1 MQNLRRMNSSAIL
14 QLNIQH
20 STFNFFIMIK
30 KLFTLFI
37 CMFSFAMTFTS
48 CSDEAFDVD
57 SVNKQ
62 TILVYYPW
70 TGSTTSSGLKQY
82 LANNIDSICQGIVAK
97 KGLSDSR
104 VMVFFS
110 EKYNKSIL
118 YDLQYDAASKTV
130 NRVPVKTYEDNSYCT
145 AEGFANLLNEVKQNA
160 EALNY
165 ALIIGV
171 HGSGWTYAEDW
182 ENYPNYARPGFGSTA
197 TAGKPSNAFSGIQF
211 GSDPDH
217 PVTRFFGSVNSKSHA
232 MDIPTLA
239 EGIRQSGLKMQYI
252 LFDACYMGNVETA
265 YELKDVTN
273 YLVASSSEIMAKGIP
288 YRSMWSYLNG
298 TTPNYSS
305 LVNGIVNFY
314 KNSNSPYCN
323 MAAIDCRQLDEL
335 ANVMKEINQK
345 YTLDTTIPLDSI
357 QPLDGFL
364 PHLTYDMAVY
374 VDSLRP
380 NGYLKEQFSNQLK
393 KTVKAAAHTDC
404 AYTALRQ
411 YPEVTIKIK
420 NYCGLSIS
428 DPSQHPVAI
437 RGKEKTGWWKATHE

>member
-1 MQNLRRMNSSAIL
+1 MKQFVYGFIFAIVSIIGL
-14 QLNIQH
+14 G
-20 STFNFFIMIK
+20 
-30 KLFTLFI
+30 
-37 CMFSFAMTFTS
+37 S
-48 CSDEAFDVD
+48 CTEEAFDID
-57 SVNKQ
+57 KVNKQ
-62 TILVYYPW
+62 TILVFLPW
-70 TGSTTSSGLKQY
+70 TGGNSSIGLTEDLSK
-82 LANNIDSICQGIVAK
+82 NIDSICAGIKDK
-97 KGLSDSR
+97 KGLNNTR
-104 VMVFFS
+104 VLVFFS
-110 EKYNKSIL
+110 NNANNSTLFDLTYNDVTKEVSRTPI
-118 YDLQYDAASKTV
+118 
-130 NRVPVKTYEDNSYCT
+130 KTYEGSAYNS
-145 AEGFANLLNEVKQNA
+145 ANGFADILNEVRQNA

-165 ALIIGV
+165 ALIIGG
-171 HGSGWTYAEDW
+171 HGCGWSCADDW
-182 ENYPNYARPGFGSTA
+182 INYPNQAKSFNTQQTLSYDTP
-197 TAGKPSNAFSGIQF
+197 FSGIQF
-211 GSDPDH
+211 GTDPDN
-217 PVTRFFGSVNSKSHA
+217 PTTRFFGSVDRKENSIDLS
-232 MDIPTLA
+232 TLV
-239 EGIRQSGLKMQYI
+239 EGIKQSGIKMQYI
-252 LFDACYMGNVETA
+252 LFDVCYMGNVETA

-273 YLVASSSEIMAKGIP
+273 YLIASSSEIIAKGIP

-323 MAAIDCRQLDEL
+323 MAAIDCRQLDAL

-364 PHLTYDMAVY
+364 PHLSYDMAVY
-374 VDSLRP
+374 VDSLSP

-404 AYTALRQ
+404 AYTALKL

>member
-1 MQNLRRMNSSAIL
+1 MKQFVYGFIFAIVSIIGL
-14 QLNIQH
+14 G
-20 STFNFFIMIK
+20 
-30 KLFTLFI
+30 
-37 CMFSFAMTFTS
+37 S
-48 CSDEAFDVD
+48 CTEEAFDVD
-57 SVNKQ
+57 KVNKQ
-62 TILVYYPW
+62 TILVFLPW
-70 TGSTTSSGLKQY
+70 TGGNSSIGLTEA
-82 LANNIDSICQGIVAK
+82 LSNNIDSTCAGITDK
-97 KGLSDSR
+97 KGLNNTR
-104 VMVFFS
+104 VLVFFS
-110 EKYNKSIL
+110 NNANNSTLFELTYNDVTKEVSRTPI
-118 YDLQYDAASKTV
+118 
-130 NRVPVKTYEDNSYCT
+130 KTYEGSAYNS
-145 AEGFANLLNEVKQNA
+145 ANGFADLLNEVRQNA

-165 ALIIGV
+165 ALIIGG
-171 HGSGWTYAEDW
+171 HGCGWSCADDW
-182 ENYPNYARPGFGSTA
+182 INYPNQAKSFNTQQTFDTS
-197 TAGKPSNAFSGIQF
+197 FSGIQF
-211 GSDPDH
+211 GADPNN
-217 PVTRFFGSVNSKSHA
+217 PTTRFFGSVDRKENSIDLS
-232 MDIPTLA
+232 TLA
-239 EGIRQSGLKMQYI
+239 EGIKQSGIKMQYI
-252 LFDACYMGNVETA
+252 LFDVCYMGNVETA

-273 YLVASSSEIMAKGIP
+273 YLIATSSEIMAKGIP

-364 PHLTYDMAVY
+364 PHLSYDMAVY

-380 NGYLKEQFSNQLK
+380 SGYLKEQFNNQLK

-404 AYTALRQ
+404 AYTALRL
-411 YPEVTIKIK
+411 YPEATIKIK

>member
-1 MQNLRRMNSSAIL
+1 MKQFVYGFIFAIVSIIGL
-14 QLNIQH
+14 G
-20 STFNFFIMIK
+20 
-30 KLFTLFI
+30 
-37 CMFSFAMTFTS
+37 S
-48 CSDEAFDVD
+48 CTEEAFDID
-57 SVNKQ
+57 KVNKQ
-62 TILVYYPW
+62 TILVFLPW
-70 TGSTTSSGLKQY
+70 TGGNSSIGLTEDLSK
-82 LANNIDSICQGIVAK
+82 NIDSICAGIKDK
-97 KGLSDSR
+97 KGLNNTR
-104 VMVFFS
+104 VLVFFS
-110 EKYNKSIL
+110 NNANNSTLFDLTYNDVTKEVSRTPI
-118 YDLQYDAASKTV
+118 
-130 NRVPVKTYEDNSYCT
+130 KTYEGSAYNS
-145 AEGFANLLNEVKQNA
+145 ANGFADILNEVRQNA

-165 ALIIGV
+165 ALIIGG
-171 HGSGWTYAEDW
+171 HGCGWSCADDW
-182 ENYPNYARPGFGSTA
+182 INYPNQAKSFNTQQTLSYNTP
-197 TAGKPSNAFSGIQF
+197 FSGIQF
-211 GSDPDH
+211 GTDPDN
-217 PVTRFFGSVNSKSHA
+217 PTTRFFGSVDRKENSIDLS
-232 MDIPTLA
+232 TLV
-239 EGIRQSGLKMQYI
+239 EGIKQSGIKMQYI
-252 LFDACYMGNVETA
+252 LFDVCYMGNVETA

-273 YLVASSSEIMAKGIP
+273 YLIASSSEIIAKGIP

-323 MAAIDCRQLDEL
+323 MAAIDCRQLDAL

-345 YTLDTTIPLDSI
+345 YTFDTTIPLDSI

-364 PHLTYDMAVY
+364 PHLSYDMAVY

>member
-1 MQNLRRMNSSAIL
+1 MKQFVYGFIFAIVSIIGL
-14 QLNIQH
+14 G
-20 STFNFFIMIK
+20 
-30 KLFTLFI
+30 
-37 CMFSFAMTFTS
+37 S
-48 CSDEAFDVD
+48 CTEEAFDID
-57 SVNKQ
+57 KVNKQ
-62 TILVYYPW
+62 TILVFLPW
-70 TGSTTSSGLKQY
+70 TGGNSSIGLTED
-82 LANNIDSICQGIVAK
+82 LSNNIDSICAGIKDK
-97 KGLSDSR
+97 KGLNNTR
-104 VMVFFS
+104 VLVFFS
-110 EKYNKSIL
+110 NNANNSTLFDLTYNDVTKEVSRTPI
-118 YDLQYDAASKTV
+118 
-130 NRVPVKTYEDNSYCT
+130 KTYEGSAYNS
-145 AEGFANLLNEVKQNA
+145 ANGFADILNEVRQNA

-165 ALIIGV
+165 ALIIGG
-171 HGSGWTYAEDW
+171 HGCGWSCADDW
-182 ENYPNYARPGFGSTA
+182 INYPNQAKSFNTQQTLSYDTP
-197 TAGKPSNAFSGIQF
+197 FSGIQF
-211 GSDPDH
+211 GTDPDN
-217 PVTRFFGSVNSKSHA
+217 PTTRFFGSVDRKENSIDLS
-232 MDIPTLA
+232 TLV
-239 EGIRQSGLKMQYI
+239 EGIKQSGIKMQYI
-252 LFDACYMGNVETA
+252 LFDVCYMGNVETA

-288 YRSMWSYLNG
+288 YRLMWSYLNG

-314 KNSNSPYCN
+314 KNSNAPYCN
-323 MAAIDCRQLDEL
+323 MSAIDCRQLDAL

-364 PHLTYDMAVY
+364 PHLSYDMAVY

>member
-1 MQNLRRMNSSAIL
+1 MKQFVYGFIFAIVSIIGL
-14 QLNIQH
+14 G
-20 STFNFFIMIK
+20 
-30 KLFTLFI
+30 
-37 CMFSFAMTFTS
+37 S
-48 CSDEAFDVD
+48 CTEEAFDID
-57 SVNKQ
+57 KVNKQ
-62 TILVYYPW
+62 TILVFLPW
-70 TGSTTSSGLKQY
+70 TGGNSSIGLTEDLSK
-82 LANNIDSICQGIVAK
+82 NIDSICAGIKDK
-97 KGLSDSR
+97 KGLNNTR
-104 VMVFFS
+104 VLVFFS
-110 EKYNKSIL
+110 NNANNSTLFDLTYNDVTKEVSRTPI
-118 YDLQYDAASKTV
+118 
-130 NRVPVKTYEDNSYCT
+130 KTYEGSAYNS
-145 AEGFANLLNEVKQNA
+145 ANGFADILNEVRQNA

-165 ALIIGV
+165 ALIIGG
-171 HGSGWTYAEDW
+171 HGCGWSCADDW
-182 ENYPNYARPGFGSTA
+182 INYPNQAKSFNTQQTLSYDTP
-197 TAGKPSNAFSGIQF
+197 FSGIQF
-211 GSDPDH
+211 GTDPDN
-217 PVTRFFGSVNSKSHA
+217 PTTRFFGSVDRKENSIDLS
-232 MDIPTLA
+232 TLV
-239 EGIRQSGLKMQYI
+239 EGIKQSGIKMQYI
-252 LFDACYMGNVETA
+252 LFDVCYMGNVETA

-273 YLVASSSEIMAKGIP
+273 YLVATSSEIMAKGIP

-314 KNSNSPYCN
+314 KNSNFPYCN
-323 MAAIDCRQLDEL
+323 MAAIDCRQLDAL

-364 PHLTYDMAVY
+364 PHLSYDMAVY

>member
-1 MQNLRRMNSSAIL
+1 MKQFVYGFIFAIVSIIGL
-14 QLNIQH
+14 G
-20 STFNFFIMIK
+20 
-30 KLFTLFI
+30 
-37 CMFSFAMTFTS
+37 S
-48 CSDEAFDVD
+48 CTEEAFDID
-57 SVNKQ
+57 KVNKQ
-62 TILVYYPW
+62 TILVFLPW
-70 TGSTTSSGLKQY
+70 TGGNSSIGLTED
-82 LANNIDSICQGIVAK
+82 LSNNIDSICAGIKDK
-97 KGLSDSR
+97 KGLNNTR
-104 VMVFFS
+104 VLVFFS
-110 EKYNKSIL
+110 NNANNSTLFDLTYNDVTKEVSRTPI
-118 YDLQYDAASKTV
+118 
-130 NRVPVKTYEDNSYCT
+130 KTYEGSAYNS
-145 AEGFANLLNEVKQNA
+145 ANGFADILNEVRQNA

-165 ALIIGV
+165 ALIIGG
-171 HGSGWTYAEDW
+171 HGCGWSCADDW
-182 ENYPNYARPGFGSTA
+182 INYPNQAKSFNTQQTLSYDTP
-197 TAGKPSNAFSGIQF
+197 FSGIQF
-211 GSDPDH
+211 GTDPDN
-217 PVTRFFGSVNSKSHA
+217 PTTRFFGSVDRKENSIDLS
-232 MDIPTLA
+232 TLV
-239 EGIRQSGLKMQYI
+239 EGIKQSGIKMQYI
-252 LFDACYMGNVETA
+252 LFDVCYMGNVETA

-273 YLVASSSEIMAKGIP
+273 YLVATSSEIMAKGIP

-314 KNSNSPYCN
+314 KNSNAPYCN

-404 AYTALRQ
+404 AYTALKL

>member
-1 MQNLRRMNSSAIL
+1 
-14 QLNIQH
+14 
-20 STFNFFIMIK
+20 MIK

-62 TILVYYPW
+62 TILVFYPW

-110 EKYNKSIL
+110 EKYNKSTL

-130 NRVPVKTYEDNSYCT
+130 KRVPVKTYEDNSYCT

-171 HGSGWTYAEDW
+171 HGCGWTYAEDW
-182 ENYPNYARPGFGSTA
+182 VNYPNYARPSFGSTV
-197 TAGKPSNAFSGIQF
+197 TAGKPSSTFSGIQF

-217 PVTRFFGSVNSKSHA
+217 PVTRFFGSVNSKSYA

-273 YLVASSSEIMAKGIP
+273 YLISSSSEVMGMGIP
-288 YRSMWSYLNG
+288 YRSIWSMLNSA
-298 TTPNYSS
+298 TPNYSGI
-305 LVNGIVNFY
+305 VNGIVNFY
-314 KNSNSPYCN
+314 KSSEVPYCN
-323 MAAIDCRQLDEL
+323 MAAIDCREMDNL
-335 ANVMKEINQK
+335 ASVMKEINSK
-345 YTLDTTIPLDSI
+345 YTLDSSIPLETI
-357 QPLDGFL
+357 QPLDGFTPNL
-364 PHLTYDMAVY
+364 FYDMSVY
-374 VDSLRP
+374 VDSLKP
-380 NGYLKEQFSNQLK
+380 SGYLKDQFAAQMQ
-393 KTVKAAAHTDC
+393 KTIKAAAHTDEAFTMLKDSC
-404 AYTALRQ
+404 RG
-411 YPEVTIKIK
+411 TIFQVKS
-420 NYCGLSIS
+420 YCGLSIS
-428 DPSQHPVAI
+428 DPSQHSVAI
-437 RGKEKTGWWKATHE
+437 KGREKTGWWKATH

>member
-1 MQNLRRMNSSAIL
+1 MKQFVYGFIFAIVSIIGL
-14 QLNIQH
+14 G
-20 STFNFFIMIK
+20 
-30 KLFTLFI
+30 
-37 CMFSFAMTFTS
+37 S
-48 CSDEAFDVD
+48 CTEEAFDID
-57 SVNKQ
+57 KVNKQ
-62 TILVYYPW
+62 TILVFLPW
-70 TGSTTSSGLKQY
+70 TGGNSSIGLTEDLSK
-82 LANNIDSICQGIVAK
+82 NIDSICAGIKDK
-97 KGLSDSR
+97 KGLNNTR
-104 VMVFFS
+104 VLVFFS
-110 EKYNKSIL
+110 NNANNSTLFDLTYNDVTKEVSRTPI
-118 YDLQYDAASKTV
+118 
-130 NRVPVKTYEDNSYCT
+130 KTYEGSAYNS
-145 AEGFANLLNEVKQNA
+145 ANGFADILNEVRQNA

-165 ALIIGV
+165 ALIIGG
-171 HGSGWTYAEDW
+171 HGCGWSCADDW
-182 ENYPNYARPGFGSTA
+182 INYPNQAKSFNTQQTLSYDTP
-197 TAGKPSNAFSGIQF
+197 FSGIQF
-211 GSDPDH
+211 GTDPDN
-217 PVTRFFGSVNSKSHA
+217 PTTRFFGSVDRKENSIDLS
-232 MDIPTLA
+232 TLV
-239 EGIRQSGLKMQYI
+239 EGIKQSGIKMQYI
-252 LFDACYMGNVETA
+252 LFDVCYMGNVETA

-288 YRSMWSYLNG
+288 YRLMWSYLNG

-314 KNSNSPYCN
+314 KNSNFPYCN

>member
-1 MQNLRRMNSSAIL
+1 MKQFVYGFIFAIVSIIGL
-14 QLNIQH
+14 G
-20 STFNFFIMIK
+20 
-30 KLFTLFI
+30 
-37 CMFSFAMTFTS
+37 S
-48 CSDEAFDVD
+48 CTEEAFDID
-57 SVNKQ
+57 KVNKQ
-62 TILVYYPW
+62 TILVFLPW
-70 TGSTTSSGLKQY
+70 TGGNSSIGLTEDLSK
-82 LANNIDSICQGIVAK
+82 NIDSICAGIKDK
-97 KGLSDSR
+97 KGLNNTR
-104 VMVFFS
+104 VLVFFS
-110 EKYNKSIL
+110 NNANNSTLFDLTYNDVTKEVSRTPI
-118 YDLQYDAASKTV
+118 
-130 NRVPVKTYEDNSYCT
+130 KTYEGSAYNS
-145 AEGFANLLNEVKQNA
+145 ANGFADILNEVRQNA

-165 ALIIGV
+165 ALIIGG
-171 HGSGWTYAEDW
+171 HGCGWSCADDW
-182 ENYPNYARPGFGSTA
+182 INYPNQAKSFNTQQTLSYDTP
-197 TAGKPSNAFSGIQF
+197 FSGIQF
-211 GSDPDH
+211 GTDPDN
-217 PVTRFFGSVNSKSHA
+217 PTTRFFGSVDRKENSIDLS
-232 MDIPTLA
+232 TLV
-239 EGIRQSGLKMQYI
+239 EGIKQSGIKMQYI
-252 LFDACYMGNVETA
+252 LFDVCYMGNVETA

-273 YLVASSSEIMAKGIP
+273 YLIASSSEIIAKGIP

-298 TTPNYSS
+298 TTANYSS

-323 MAAIDCRQLDEL
+323 MAAIDCRQLDAL

-345 YTLDTTIPLDSI
+345 YTFDTTIPLDSI

-364 PHLTYDMAVY
+364 PHLSYDMAVY

>member
-1 MQNLRRMNSSAIL
+1 MKQFVYGFIFAIVSIIGL
-14 QLNIQH
+14 G
-20 STFNFFIMIK
+20 
-30 KLFTLFI
+30 
-37 CMFSFAMTFTS
+37 S
-48 CSDEAFDVD
+48 CTEEAFDID
-57 SVNKQ
+57 KVNKQ
-62 TILVYYPW
+62 TILVFLPW
-70 TGSTTSSGLKQY
+70 TGGNSSIGLTGA
-82 LANNIDSICQGIVAK
+82 LSNNIDSICAGIKDK
-97 KGLSDSR
+97 KGLNNTR
-104 VMVFFS
+104 VLVFFS
-110 EKYNKSIL
+110 NNANNSTLFDLTYNDVTKEVSRTPI
-118 YDLQYDAASKTV
+118 
-130 NRVPVKTYEDNSYCT
+130 KTYEGSAYNS
-145 AEGFANLLNEVKQNA
+145 ANGFADILNEVRQNA

-165 ALIIGV
+165 ALIIGA
-171 HGSGWTYAEDW
+171 HGCGWSCADDW
-182 ENYPNYARPGFGSTA
+182 INYPNQAKSFNTQQTLSYDTP
-197 TAGKPSNAFSGIQF
+197 FSGIQF
-211 GSDPDH
+211 GTDPDN
-217 PVTRFFGSVNSKSHA
+217 PTTRFFGSVDRKENSIDLS
-232 MDIPTLA
+232 TLV
-239 EGIRQSGLKMQYI
+239 EGIKQSGIKMQYI
-252 LFDACYMGNVETA
+252 LFDVCYMGNVETA

-273 YLVASSSEIMAKGIP
+273 YLIASSSEIIAKGIP

-323 MAAIDCRQLDEL
+323 MAAIDCRQLDAL

-364 PHLTYDMAVY
+364 PHLSYDMAVY

-380 NGYLKEQFSNQLK
+380 NGYLKDQFSNQLK

>member
-1 MQNLRRMNSSAIL
+1 MKQFVYGFIFAIVSIIGL
-14 QLNIQH
+14 G
-20 STFNFFIMIK
+20 
-30 KLFTLFI
+30 
-37 CMFSFAMTFTS
+37 S
-48 CSDEAFDVD
+48 CTEEAFDID
-57 SVNKQ
+57 KVNKQ
-62 TILVYYPW
+62 TILVFLPW
-70 TGSTTSSGLKQY
+70 TGGSSSIGLTEDLSK
-82 LANNIDSICQGIVAK
+82 NIDSICAGIKDK
-97 KGLSDSR
+97 KGLNNTR
-104 VMVFFS
+104 VLVFFS
-110 EKYNKSIL
+110 NNANNSTLFDLTYNDVTKEVSRTPI
-118 YDLQYDAASKTV
+118 
-130 NRVPVKTYEDNSYCT
+130 KTYEGSAYNS
-145 AEGFANLLNEVKQNA
+145 ANGFADILNEVRQNA

-165 ALIIGV
+165 ALIIGG
-171 HGSGWTYAEDW
+171 HGCGWSCADDW
-182 ENYPNYARPGFGSTA
+182 INYPNQAKSFNTQQTLSYDTP
-197 TAGKPSNAFSGIQF
+197 FSGIQF
-211 GSDPDH
+211 GTDPDN
-217 PVTRFFGSVNSKSHA
+217 PTTRFFGSVDRKENSIDLS
-232 MDIPTLA
+232 TLV
-239 EGIRQSGLKMQYI
+239 EGIKQSGIKMQYI
-252 LFDACYMGNVETA
+252 LFDVCYMGNVETA

-323 MAAIDCRQLDEL
+323 MAAIDCRQLDAL

-345 YTLDTTIPLDSI
+345 YTFDTTIPLDSI

-364 PHLTYDMAVY
+364 PHLSYDMAVY

-380 NGYLKEQFSNQLK
+380 NGYLKDQFSNQLK

>member
-1 MQNLRRMNSSAIL
+1 MKQFVYGFIFAIVSIIGL
-14 QLNIQH
+14 G
-20 STFNFFIMIK
+20 
-30 KLFTLFI
+30 
-37 CMFSFAMTFTS
+37 S
-48 CSDEAFDVD
+48 CTEEAFDID
-57 SVNKQ
+57 KVNKQ
-62 TILVYYPW
+62 TILVFLPW
-70 TGSTTSSGLKQY
+70 TGGNSSIGLTEDLSK
-82 LANNIDSICQGIVAK
+82 NIDSICAGIKDK
-97 KGLSDSR
+97 KGLNNTR
-104 VMVFFS
+104 VLVFFS
-110 EKYNKSIL
+110 NNANNSTLFDLTYNDVTKEVSRTPI
-118 YDLQYDAASKTV
+118 
-130 NRVPVKTYEDNSYCT
+130 KTYEGSAYNS
-145 AEGFANLLNEVKQNA
+145 ANGFADILNEVRQNA

-165 ALIIGV
+165 ALIIGG
-171 HGSGWTYAEDW
+171 HGCGWSCADDW
-182 ENYPNYARPGFGSTA
+182 INYPNQAKSFNTQQTLSYDTP
-197 TAGKPSNAFSGIQF
+197 FSGIQF
-211 GSDPDH
+211 GTDPDN
-217 PVTRFFGSVNSKSHA
+217 PTTRFFGSVDRKENSIDLS
-232 MDIPTLA
+232 TLV
-239 EGIRQSGLKMQYI
+239 EGIKQSGIKMQYI
-252 LFDACYMGNVETA
+252 LFDVCYMGNVETA

-323 MAAIDCRQLDEL
+323 MAAIDCRQLDAL

>member
-1 MQNLRRMNSSAIL
+1 MKQFVYGFIFAIVSIIGL
-14 QLNIQH
+14 G
-20 STFNFFIMIK
+20 
-30 KLFTLFI
+30 
-37 CMFSFAMTFTS
+37 S
-48 CSDEAFDVD
+48 CTEEAFDID
-57 SVNKQ
+57 KVNKQ
-62 TILVYYPW
+62 TILVFLPW
-70 TGSTTSSGLKQY
+70 TGGNSSIGLTED
-82 LANNIDSICQGIVAK
+82 LSNNIDSICAGIKDK
-97 KGLSDSR
+97 KGLNNTR
-104 VMVFFS
+104 VLVFFS
-110 EKYNKSIL
+110 NNANNSTLFDLTYNDVTKEVSRTPI
-118 YDLQYDAASKTV
+118 
-130 NRVPVKTYEDNSYCT
+130 KTYEGSAYNS
-145 AEGFANLLNEVKQNA
+145 ANGFADILNEVRQNA

-165 ALIIGV
+165 ALIIGG
-171 HGSGWTYAEDW
+171 HGCGWSCADDW
-182 ENYPNYARPGFGSTA
+182 INYPNQAKSFNTQQTLSYDTP
-197 TAGKPSNAFSGIQF
+197 FSGIQF
-211 GSDPDH
+211 GTDPDN
-217 PVTRFFGSVNSKSHA
+217 PTTRFFGSVDRKENSIDLS
-232 MDIPTLA
+232 TLV
-239 EGIRQSGLKMQYI
+239 EGIKQSGIKMQYI
-252 LFDACYMGNVETA
+252 LFDVCYMGNVETA

-288 YRSMWSYLNG
+288 YRLMWSYLNG

-314 KNSNSPYCN
+314 KNSNAPYCN
-323 MAAIDCRQLDEL
+323 MAAIDCRQLDAL

-364 PHLTYDMAVY
+364 PHLSYDMAVY
-374 VDSLRP
+374 VDSLKP
-380 NGYLKEQFSNQLK
+380 NGYLKDQFSNQLK

>member
-1 MQNLRRMNSSAIL
+1 MKQFFYGFIFAIVSIIGL
-14 QLNIQH
+14 G
-20 STFNFFIMIK
+20 
-30 KLFTLFI
+30 
-37 CMFSFAMTFTS
+37 S
-48 CSDEAFDVD
+48 CTEEAFDID
-57 SVNKQ
+57 KVNKQ
-62 TILVYYPW
+62 TILVFLPW
-70 TGSTTSSGLKQY
+70 TGGNSSIGLTEA
-82 LANNIDSICQGIVAK
+82 LSNNIDSICAGIKDK
-97 KGLSDSR
+97 KGLNNTR
-104 VMVFFS
+104 VLVFFS
-110 EKYNKSIL
+110 NNANNSTLFDLTYNDVTKEVSRTPI
-118 YDLQYDAASKTV
+118 
-130 NRVPVKTYEDNSYCT
+130 KTYEGSAYNS
-145 AEGFANLLNEVKQNA
+145 ANGFADILNEVRQNA

-165 ALIIGV
+165 ALIIGG
-171 HGSGWTYAEDW
+171 HGCGWSCADDW
-182 ENYPNYARPGFGSTA
+182 KNYPNQAKSFNTQQTLSYDTP
-197 TAGKPSNAFSGIQF
+197 FSGIQF
-211 GSDPDH
+211 GTDPDN
-217 PVTRFFGSVNSKSHA
+217 PTTRFFGSVDRKENSIDLS
-232 MDIPTLA
+232 TLV
-239 EGIRQSGLKMQYI
+239 EGIKQSGIKMQYI
-252 LFDACYMGNVETA
+252 LFDVCYMGNVETA

-273 YLVASSSEIMAKGIP
+273 YLIASSSEIIAKGIP

-298 TTPNYSS
+298 TTPNYNS

-314 KNSNSPYCN
+314 KKSTTPYCN
-323 MAAIDCRQLDEL
+323 MAAIDCRQLDAL

-364 PHLTYDMAVY
+364 PHLSYDMAVY

>member
-1 MQNLRRMNSSAIL
+1 MKQFVYGFIFAIVSIIGL
-14 QLNIQH
+14 G
-20 STFNFFIMIK
+20 
-30 KLFTLFI
+30 
-37 CMFSFAMTFTS
+37 S
-48 CSDEAFDVD
+48 CTEEAFDVD
-57 SVNKQ
+57 KVNKQ
-62 TILVYYPW
+62 TILVFLPW
-70 TGSTTSSGLKQY
+70 TGGNSSIGLTKA
-82 LANNIDSICQGIVAK
+82 LSNNIDSICAGITDK
-97 KGLSDSR
+97 KGLNNTR
-104 VMVFFS
+104 VLVFFS
-110 EKYNKSIL
+110 NNANNSTLFDLTYNDVTKEVGRTPI
-118 YDLQYDAASKTV
+118 
-130 NRVPVKTYEDNSYCT
+130 KTYEGSAYNS
-145 AEGFANLLNEVKQNA
+145 ANGFADLLNEVRQNA

-165 ALIIGV
+165 ALIIGG
-171 HGSGWTYAEDW
+171 HGCGWSCADDW
-182 ENYPNYARPGFGSTA
+182 INYPNQAKSFNTQQTFDTS
-197 TAGKPSNAFSGIQF
+197 FSGIQF
-211 GSDPDH
+211 GADPNN
-217 PVTRFFGSVNSKSHA
+217 PTTRFFGSVDRKENSIDLS
-232 MDIPTLA
+232 TLA
-239 EGIRQSGLKMQYI
+239 EGIKQSGIKMQYI
-252 LFDACYMGNVETA
+252 LFDVCYMGNVETA

-273 YLVASSSEIMAKGIP
+273 YLIATSSEIMAKGIP

-314 KNSNSPYCN
+314 KNSTAPYCN
-323 MAAIDCRQLDEL
+323 MAAIDCRQLDAL

-404 AYTALRQ
+404 AYTALRL
-411 YPEVTIKIK
+411 YPEATIKIK

>member
-1 MQNLRRMNSSAIL
+1 MKQFVYGFIFAIVSIIGL
-14 QLNIQH
+14 G
-20 STFNFFIMIK
+20 
-30 KLFTLFI
+30 
-37 CMFSFAMTFTS
+37 S
-48 CSDEAFDVD
+48 CTEEAFDID
-57 SVNKQ
+57 KVNKQ
-62 TILVYYPW
+62 TILVFLPW
-70 TGSTTSSGLKQY
+70 TGGNSSIGLTED
-82 LANNIDSICQGIVAK
+82 LSNNIDSICAGIKDK
-97 KGLSDSR
+97 KGLNNTR
-104 VMVFFS
+104 VLVFFS
-110 EKYNKSIL
+110 NNANNSTLFDLTYNDVTKEVSRTPI
-118 YDLQYDAASKTV
+118 
-130 NRVPVKTYEDNSYCT
+130 KTYEGSAYNS
-145 AEGFANLLNEVKQNA
+145 ANGFADILNEVRQNA

-165 ALIIGV
+165 ALIIGG
-171 HGSGWTYAEDW
+171 HGCGWSCADDW
-182 ENYPNYARPGFGSTA
+182 INYPNQAKSFNTQQTLSYDTP
-197 TAGKPSNAFSGIQF
+197 FSGIQF
-211 GSDPDH
+211 GTDPDN
-217 PVTRFFGSVNSKSHA
+217 PTTRFFGSVDRKENSIDLS
-232 MDIPTLA
+232 TLV
-239 EGIRQSGLKMQYI
+239 EGIKQSGIKMQYI
-252 LFDACYMGNVETA
+252 LFDVCYMGNVETA

-288 YRSMWSYLNG
+288 YRLMWSYLNG

-323 MAAIDCRQLDEL
+323 MAAIDCRQLDAL

-345 YTLDTTIPLDSI
+345 YTFDTTIPLDSI

-364 PHLTYDMAVY
+364 PHLSYDMAVY

-380 NGYLKEQFSNQLK
+380 NGYLKDQFSNQLK

>member
-1 MQNLRRMNSSAIL
+1 MKQFVYGFIFAIVSIIGL
-14 QLNIQH
+14 G
-20 STFNFFIMIK
+20 
-30 KLFTLFI
+30 
-37 CMFSFAMTFTS
+37 S
-48 CSDEAFDVD
+48 CTEEAFDID
-57 SVNKQ
+57 KVNKQ
-62 TILVYYPW
+62 TILVFLPW
-70 TGSTTSSGLKQY
+70 TGGNSSIGLTEDLSK
-82 LANNIDSICQGIVAK
+82 NIDSICAGIKDK
-97 KGLSDSR
+97 KGLNNTR
-104 VMVFFS
+104 VLVFFS
-110 EKYNKSIL
+110 NNANNSTLFDLTYNDVTKEVSRTPI
-118 YDLQYDAASKTV
+118 
-130 NRVPVKTYEDNSYCT
+130 KTYEGSAYNS
-145 AEGFANLLNEVKQNA
+145 ANGFADILNEVRQNA

-165 ALIIGV
+165 ALIIGA
-171 HGSGWTYAEDW
+171 HGCGWSCADDW
-182 ENYPNYARPGFGSTA
+182 INYPNQAKSFNTQQTLSYDTP
-197 TAGKPSNAFSGIQF
+197 FSGIQF
-211 GSDPDH
+211 GTDPDN
-217 PVTRFFGSVNSKSHA
+217 PTTRFFGSVDRKENSIDLS
-232 MDIPTLA
+232 TLV
-239 EGIRQSGLKMQYI
+239 EGIKQSGIKMQYI
-252 LFDACYMGNVETA
+252 LFDVCYMGNVETA

-273 YLVASSSEIMAKGIP
+273 YLIASSSEIIAKGIP

-323 MAAIDCRQLDEL
+323 MAAIDCRQLDAL

-364 PHLTYDMAVY
+364 PHLSYDMAVY
-374 VDSLRP
+374 VDSLKP

-404 AYTALRQ
+404 AYTALKL

>member
-1 MQNLRRMNSSAIL
+1 MKQFVYGFIFAIVSIIGL
-14 QLNIQH
+14 G
-20 STFNFFIMIK
+20 
-30 KLFTLFI
+30 
-37 CMFSFAMTFTS
+37 S
-48 CSDEAFDVD
+48 CTEEAFDID
-57 SVNKQ
+57 KVNKQ
-62 TILVYYPW
+62 TILVFLPW
-70 TGSTTSSGLKQY
+70 TGGSSSIGLTED
-82 LANNIDSICQGIVAK
+82 LSNNIDSICAGIKDK
-97 KGLSDSR
+97 KGLNNTR
-104 VMVFFS
+104 VLVFFS
-110 EKYNKSIL
+110 NNANNSTLFDLTYN
-118 YDLQYDAASKTV
+118 DATKEVS
-130 NRVPVKTYEDNSYCT
+130 RIPIKTYEGSAYNS
-145 AEGFANLLNEVKQNA
+145 ANGFADILNEVRQNA

-165 ALIIGV
+165 ALIIGG
-171 HGSGWTYAEDW
+171 HGCGWSCADDW
-182 ENYPNYARPGFGSTA
+182 INYPNQAKSFNTQQTLSYDTP
-197 TAGKPSNAFSGIQF
+197 FSGIQF
-211 GSDPDH
+211 GTDPDN
-217 PVTRFFGSVNSKSHA
+217 PTTRFFGSVDRKENSIDLS
-232 MDIPTLA
+232 TLV
-239 EGIRQSGLKMQYI
+239 EGIKQSGIKMQYI
-252 LFDACYMGNVETA
+252 LFDVCYMGNVETA

-314 KNSNSPYCN
+314 KNSNFPYCN
-323 MAAIDCRQLDEL
+323 MAAIDCRQLDAL

-393 KTVKAAAHTDC
+393 KTIKAAAHTDC
-404 AYTALRQ
+404 AYTALKL